1 MESLNRAPESGAIGS
16 FAGNDLSRF
25 GRIEAV
31 KCAIDLTQMFDK
43 SNYGAFV
50 AQSAAS
56 EMADWTGVPLTVD
69 EPIGE
74 FAACIVRH
82 GQPHEV
88 NLAFAGK
95 FNSMWGKSDLLLM
108 VTDEDDKRLLV
119 PGIGE
124 DEKIFSL
131 VCSANA
137 LKPQESVVASF
148 MAIMEPW
155 YYHDVGIPTTN
166 IAYTMLFNAHLST
179 LL

>member
-1 MESLNRAPESGAIGS
+1 MESLNRAPESGALS
-16 FAGNDLSRF
+16 STASNDLRRF
-25 GRIEAV
+25 GRIETIEI
-31 KCAIDLTQMFDK
+31 AIDLEQMFDK

-74 FAACIVRH
+74 FAACVVRH
-82 GQPHEV
+82 GQPHEI

-95 FNSMWGKSDLLLM
+95 FNSMWGRSDLLLM
-108 VTDEDDKRLLV
+108 ATNEDDKRLLV
-119 PGIGE
+119 PSISE
-124 DEKIFSL
+124 DEKLCFL
-131 VCSANA
+131 VCSANP
-137 LKPQESVVASF
+137 LKPQESVVTPF
-148 MAIMEPW
+148 MAIMEAW